1 MLPKD
6 AREATDAFVKR
17 RQGDVLLNWETEAIL
32 ARRKGEWTTPYKLFS
47 PNVLT
52 EQPVTVVDKV
62 VDSRGTRKVAE
73 AFVRFLYS
81 PTAQKVFADNGFR
94 PTTPEGKA
102 YAKGK
107 FQNVSFFKVGDFGG
121 WAGVDKKF
129 FGKGGIWDQIFART
143 R

>member
-52 EQPVTVVDKV
+52 EQP
-62 VDSRGTRKVAE
+62 A
-73 AFVRFLYS
+73 APAS
-81 PTAQKVFADNGFR
+81 PRPRAGFFSWHN
-94 PTTPEGKA
+94 PG
-102 YAKGK
+102 
-107 FQNVSFFKVGDFGG
+107 
-121 WAGVDKKF
+121 
-129 FGKGGIWDQIFART
+129 ARA
-143 R
+143 